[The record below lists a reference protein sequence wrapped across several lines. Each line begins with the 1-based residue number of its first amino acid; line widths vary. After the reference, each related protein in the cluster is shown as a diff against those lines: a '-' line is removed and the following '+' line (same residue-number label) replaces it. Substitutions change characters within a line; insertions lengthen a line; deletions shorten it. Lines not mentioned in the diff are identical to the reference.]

1 METKGIIISQKEYER
16 LTELEKNFNDKVKE
30 NKETFKNGLEEPI
43 GVKYDT
49 APFTKPVSFDVPV
62 DKNNIRKL
70 LYTRVPRKKK
80 KWQKKQVAMI
90 DGKPV
95 KHLRYDY
102 LGCYYW
108 IK

>member
-1 METKGIIISQKEYER
+1 MEQKNVKIFYKPVDGGE
-16 LTELEKNFNDKVKE
+16 LKELECVAESGGFE
-30 NKETFKNGLEEPI
+30 FEPLEEPI
-43 GVKYDT
+43 DVKYDPT
-49 APFTKPVSFDVPV
+49 PFTSSLSFEIDSA
-62 DKNNIRKL
+62 KCNIRKL

>member
-1 METKGIIISQKEYER
+1 MEQKNVKIFYKPVDGG
-16 LTELEKNFNDKVKE
+16 ELKE
-30 NKETFKNGLEEPI
+30 IECVAESDGFEFEPLEEPI
-43 GVKYDT
+43 DVKYDPT
-49 APFTKPVSFDVPV
+49 PFTNTLSFDIVSA
-62 DKNNIRKL
+62 KCNIRKL

-80 KWQKKQVAMI
+80 KWQKKQIVMI

>member
-1 METKGIIISQKEYER
+1 MEQKNVKIFYKPIDDGE
-16 LTELEKNFNDKVKE
+16 LKELECVAESDGFE
-30 NKETFKNGLEEPI
+30 FEPLEEPI
-43 GVKYDT
+43 DGKYDPT
-49 APFTKPVSFDVPV
+49 PFTNSLSFDIDVA
-62 DKNNIRKL
+62 KCNIRKL

>member
-1 METKGIIISQKEYER
+1 MKQKNVKIFYKPVDGGE
-16 LTELEKNFNDKVKE
+16 LKELECVAE
-30 NKETFKNGLEEPI
+30 SNGFEFEPLEESI
-43 GVKYDT
+43 DVKCDPT
-49 APFTKPVSFDVPV
+49 PFTSSLSFEIDSA
-62 DKNNIRKL
+62 KCNIRKL

>member
-1 METKGIIISQKEYER
+1 MEQKNVKIFYKPDDGGEMK
-16 LTELEKNFNDKVKE
+16 ELECVAESDGFE
-30 NKETFKNGLEEPI
+30 FEQFEEPI
-43 GVKYDT
+43 DVKYDPT
-49 APFTKPVSFDVPV
+49 PFTKSISFDMQV
-62 DKNNIRKL
+62 DKKNIRKL

-95 KHLRYDY
+95 KNLRYDY

>member
-1 METKGIIISQKEYER
+1 MGQKNIKIFYKPDDCGEMK
-16 LTELEKNFNDKVKE
+16 ELECVAESDGFDFE
-30 NKETFKNGLEEPI
+30 SLEEPI
-43 GVKYDT
+43 DVKYDPT
-49 APFTKPVSFDVPV
+49 PFTNSISFDVSV
-62 DKNNIRKL
+62 DKCKIRKL

>member
-1 METKGIIISQKEYER
+1 MEQKNVKIFYKPVDGG
-16 LTELEKNFNDKVKE
+16 ELKE
-30 NKETFKNGLEEPI
+30 IECVAESDGFEFEPFEELI
-43 GVKYDT
+43 DVKYHP
-49 APFTKPVSFDVPV
+49 APFTKTISFDVQV
-62 DKNNIRKL
+62 DKMNIRKL

-80 KWQKKQVAMI
+80 KWQKKQVSMI

>member
-1 METKGIIISQKEYER
+1 MEQKNVKIFYKPVDGEEFK
-16 LTELEKNFNDKVKE
+16 ELEYVGKVE
-30 NKETFKNGLEEPI
+30 GFDFEPLEEPI
-43 GVKYDT
+43 DVKYDPT
-49 APFTKPVSFDVPV
+49 PFTNSLSFDI
-62 DKNNIRKL
+62 DSAKCNIRKL

>member
-1 METKGIIISQKEYER
+1 MEEKNVKIFYKPIDGGELK
-16 LTELEKNFNDKVKE
+16 ELECVAESDGFE
-30 NKETFKNGLEEPI
+30 FKPLEEPI
-43 GVKYDT
+43 DGKYDPT
-49 APFTKPVSFDVPV
+49 PFTKSISFDMTV
-62 DKNNIRKL
+62 DKCNIRKL

>member
-1 METKGIIISQKEYER
+1 MEQKNVKIFYKPVDGEEFK
-16 LTELEKNFNDKVKE
+16 ELEYVGKVE
-30 NKETFKNGLEEPI
+30 GFDFEPLEEPI
-43 GVKYDT
+43 DVKYDPT
-49 APFTKPVSFDVPV
+49 PFTNTLSFDI
-62 DKNNIRKL
+62 DSAKCNIRKL

>member
-1 METKGIIISQKEYER
+1 MEQKNVKIFYKPVDGGE
-16 LTELEKNFNDKVKE
+16 LKELECVAE
-30 NKETFKNGLEEPI
+30 SNGFEFEPLKEPI
-43 GVKYDT
+43 DVKYDPT
-49 APFTKPVSFDVPV
+49 PFTKSLSFNV
-62 DKNNIRKL
+62 DASKCNIRKL

-80 KWQKKQVAMI
+80 KWQKKQIAMI

>member
-1 METKGIIISQKEYER
+1 MEQKNVKIFYKPIDDGE
-16 LTELEKNFNDKVKE
+16 LKELECVAESDGFEFEPLK
-30 NKETFKNGLEEPI
+30 EPI
-43 GVKYDT
+43 GVKYDPT
-49 APFTKPVSFDVPV
+49 PFTNSLSFDI
-62 DKNNIRKL
+62 DSAKCNIRKL

-90 DGKPV
+90 DGKTV

>member
-1 METKGIIISQKEYER
+1 MEQKNVKIFYKPIDGGE
-16 LTELEKNFNDKVKE
+16 LKELECVEESDVFE
-30 NKETFKNGLEEPI
+30 FEPLEEPI
-43 GVKYDT
+43 DVKYDQT
-49 APFTKPVSFDVPV
+49 PVTNSLSFEIDSA
-62 DKNNIRKL
+62 KCNIRKL

>member
-1 METKGIIISQKEYER
+1 MEQKNVKIFYKPVDGG
-16 LTELEKNFNDKVKE
+16 ELKE
-30 NKETFKNGLEEPI
+30 IECVAESDGFDFEPLEEPI
-43 GVKYDT
+43 DVKYDPT
-49 APFTKPVSFDVPV
+49 PFTHSLSFDIEPA
-62 DKNNIRKL
+62 KCNIRKL

-90 DGKPV
+90 GGKPV

>member
-1 METKGIIISQKEYER
+1 MKEE
-16 LTELEKNFNDKVKE
+16 E
-30 NKETFKNGLEEPI
+30 NKK
-43 GVKYDT
+43 KY
-49 APFTKPVSFDVPV
+49 
-62 DKNNIRKL
+62 
-70 LYTRVPRKKK
+70 YTRVPRKLKK
-80 KWQKKQVAMI
+80 CQKKLVSLL

>member
-1 METKGIIISQKEYER
+1 MEEKNVKIFYKPIDGGELK
-16 LTELEKNFNDKVKE
+16 ELECVAESDGFE
-30 NKETFKNGLEEPI
+30 FKPLEEPI
-43 GVKYDT
+43 DGKYDPT
-49 APFTKPVSFDVPV
+49 PFTKS
-62 DKNNIRKL
+62 
-70 LYTRVPRKKK
+70 

>member
-1 METKGIIISQKEYER
+1 MKQKNVKIFYKPVDGGE
-16 LTELEKNFNDKVKE
+16 LKELECVAKSDGFE
-30 NKETFKNGLEEPI
+30 FEPLEEPI
-43 GVKYDT
+43 DVKYDPT
-49 APFTKPVSFDVPV
+49 PFTSSLSFDIAS
-62 DKNNIRKL
+62 DKCNIRKL

>member
-1 METKGIIISQKEYER
+1 MEQKNVKIFYKPVDGG
-16 LTELEKNFNDKVKE
+16 ELKE
-30 NKETFKNGLEEPI
+30 IECVAESDGFEFEPFEEPI
-43 GVKYDT
+43 DVKYDPT
-49 APFTKPVSFDVPV
+49 SFTKTISFDVQV
-62 DKNNIRKL
+62 DKMNIRKL

-80 KWQKKQVAMI
+80 KWQKKQVAII

>member
-1 METKGIIISQKEYER
+1 ME
-16 LTELEKNFNDKVKE
+16 EKNVKI
-30 NKETFKNGLEEPI
+30 FW
-43 GVKYDT
+43 
-49 APFTKPVSFDVPV
+49 KPVDGGEFKELKGVTKIEGFEFEPLKEPVEVKSSITPFEGSLSFDI
-62 DKNNIRKL
+62 DSAKCNIRKL